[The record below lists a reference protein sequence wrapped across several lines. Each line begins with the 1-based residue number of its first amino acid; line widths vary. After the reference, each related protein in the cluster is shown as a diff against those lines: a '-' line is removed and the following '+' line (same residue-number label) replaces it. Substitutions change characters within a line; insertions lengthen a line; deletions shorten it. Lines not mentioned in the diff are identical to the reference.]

1 MRHRGHIDD
10 LGDNDASVIDSP
22 DSGLTAGSGT
32 LNIDFNLAQAR
43 IVSGLGSVLSSHLGG
58 VRSVLLGPAETALA
72 S

>member
-1 MRHRGHIDD
+1 MGHGGHIDD
-10 LGDNDASVIDSP
+10 LGDDDPSVIDGP

-43 IVSGLGSVLSSHLGG
+43 VVSSLGSVLGGHLGG
-58 VRSVLLGPAETALA
+58 VRSVLLRAAETALA